1 MSDLLVTYA
10 EYIFVC
16 ACVHVCVGACVR
28 KREPKKEAI
37 CLKSSLLEE
46 TIWKKLQSSERIF
59 YTSILLLDSTYP

>member
-16 ACVHVCVGACVR
+16 ECVGACVR
-28 KREPKKEAI
+28 KTEPKKEAI

-46 TIWKKLQSSERIF
+46 TIWKKLQSPERLF
-59 YTSILLLDSTYP
+59 YTSIPLLDSTYP